1 MTAILAEPV
10 AAQAG
15 AFRAAAPKG
24 AFSLD
29 SLLVALKALRVNAL
43 RSALTMLGIII
54 GVGAVIVMVSIGSGA
69 HQRVAEQIRSLG
81 ANLIIL
87 LPGAVT
93 SGGARL
99 GTGTRPTL
107 TEEDA
112 AAIARELPIIEVAA
126 PIVRGQV
133 QVVFGNQ
140 NWSSW
145 ALGVTLDYLTAREW
159 DITEGRLFTP
169 EEMSAAAK
177 VTLVGRTVAEKLFGD
192 TDPIGQVI
200 RVRHVP
206 FTIIGVLDK
215 KGQSTQGAD
224 QDDVLL
230 TPMTTAKRR
239 LLGFSGTRA
248 RAVGSVMVKVVE
260 GESMKDAEEQIRD
273 LLRQRHKLQA
283 RDEDDVNIRNLADI
297 METREAS
304 SRILSLLLAA
314 VASVSLIV
322 GGIGIM
328 NIMLVSVTERTREIG
343 LRMAV
348 GARGRDILVQFL
360 VEAVTLSLIGGTV
373 GIVLGV
379 GGSIAIAAFAGWP
392 TLIQPW
398 AIVVAFLFSGAVG
411 VFFGFY
417 PAKKASRLD
426 PIEALRFE

>member
-1 MTAILAEPV
+1 MTALARP
-10 AAQAG
+10 AATPRG
-15 AFRAAAPKG
+15 ALSF
-24 AFSLD
+24 D
-29 SLLVALKALRVNAL
+29 SLAVALRALRVNAL

-54 GVGAVIVMVSIGSGA
+54 GVGAVIVMVAIGSGA

-87 LPGAVT
+87 IPGAVT
-93 SGGARL
+93 TSGARL
-99 GTGTRPTL
+99 GTGSRPSL

-112 AAIARELPIIEVAA
+112 LAIARELPIVEVAA
-126 PIVRGQV
+126 PVSRGQI
-133 QVVFGNQ
+133 QIVFGNQ
-140 NWSSW
+140 NWSSY
-145 ALGVTLDYLTAREW
+145 AQGITADFLVAREW
-159 DITEGRLFTP
+159 SLQSGRMFTP

-177 VTLVGRTVAEKLFGD
+177 VTLVGKTVAEKLFGEGGD
-192 TDPIGQVI
+192 AVGQII

-206 FTIIGVLDK
+206 FTIIGVMEP

-224 QDDVLL
+224 QDDVILM
-230 TPMTTAKRR
+230 PITTAKRR
-239 LLGFSGTRA
+239 VLGITGTRA
-248 RAVGSVMVKVVE
+248 RAVGSILVKVNE
-260 GESMKDAEEQIRD
+260 GESMKEAEELIRD
-273 LLRQRHKLQA
+273 LLRQRHRLQP
-283 RDEDDVNIRNLADI
+283 RQDDDFNIRNLADI

-314 VASVSLIV
+314 VASVSLLV

-360 VEAVTLSLIGGTV
+360 VEAVTLSVIGGTI
-373 GIVLGV
+373 GIALGIA
-379 GGSIAIAAFAGWP
+379 GSIAIASLAGWP
-392 TLIQPW
+392 TLVQPW
-398 AIVVAFLFSGAVG
+398 AIGIAFLFSAAVG

-417 PAKKASRLD
+417 PARKASRLD